1 MASQTSQQAVI
12 DSETLERLKEKIQ
25 QEIIEILKNSNFRTL
40 LEENGIS
47 KDRVMKIKLEC
58 NIELAQ
64 IPSTDTVNNKQLQ
77 RFLPPDLAPVA
88 LKLLCCEDENGN
100 CVSCW

>member
-12 DSETLERLKEKIQ
+12 DSQTLELLEEKIQ

-58 NIELAQ
+58 NIELAP
-64 IPSTDTVNNKQLQ
+64 IPSTDAFENKQPQ
-77 RFLPPDLAPVA
+77 RFLPSDLGTVV
-88 LKLLCCEDENGN
+88 LKLQCCEDENGN

>member
-1 MASQTSQQAVI
+1 MASQTSQQAVL

-58 NIELAQ
+58 NIELVQ
-64 IPSTDTVNNKQLQ
+64 IPSTDAVNNKQLQ
-77 RFLPPDLAPVA
+77 GFLPADLGPVVM
-88 LKLLCCEDENGN
+88 KLQCCEDWQGR
-100 CVSCW
+100 CVTC